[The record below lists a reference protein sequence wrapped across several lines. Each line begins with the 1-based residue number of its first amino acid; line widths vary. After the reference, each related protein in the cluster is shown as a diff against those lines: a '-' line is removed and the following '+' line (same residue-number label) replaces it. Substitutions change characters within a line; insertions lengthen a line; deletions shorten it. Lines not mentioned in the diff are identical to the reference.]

1 MLTGRSGNKG
11 VNGIS
16 AGGLSKRLSG
26 FQRVLHFGDQRER
39 VFFFRERKNGY
50 CLKQRINRFFFSGKI
65 WDRK

>member
-1 MLTGRSGNKG
+1 MITGRSGNKG

-39 VFFFRERKNGY
+39 VFFLEREKMG
-50 CLKQRINRFFFSGKI
+50 IV
-65 WDRK
+65 